1 MSEKPVFSASEQPGS
16 ASAPVARP
24 IEWGAVQALAM
35 VVGVREAARRMQ
47 LSEEQVKKRCTR
59 EGWLKSPEARAAQQL
74 AVADRSGKSA
84 AVPMSPLSPANMILA
99 EIATLGAQSRLS
111 LAKGVQ
117 KASAHVEK
125 LDGGEILDRSA
136 DVKAI
141 AQTADLV
148 HGWKDQTPNVKIRL
162 DVLNAPSEQPV
173 YDVDS
178 TVEMDVTFSDSEST
192 EVDDY

>member
-1 MSEKPVFSASEQPGS
+1 MGVCSEWEGGAMSEKPATVQP
-16 ASAPVARP
+16 VNW
-24 IEWGAVQALAM
+24 EAVKVLAL
-35 VVGVREAARRMQ
+35 VVGVRESARRMGI
-47 LSEEQVKKRCTR
+47 SEEAVKRRCSR
-59 EGWLKSPEARAAQQL
+59 EGWLSSPEAKAANKL
-74 AVADRSGKSA
+74 AIAQRTGIA
-84 AVPMSPLSPANMILA
+84 APASPHLSPAALVMA
-99 EIATLGAQSRLS
+99 EIAGLGQKSRLS
-111 LAKGVQ
+111 LARGIA
-117 KASAHVEK
+117 KAGEHVET
-125 LDGGEILDRSA
+125 LSGPEILDRSA

>member
-1 MSEKPVFSASEQPGS
+1 MSEKPATVQP
-16 ASAPVARP
+16 VNW
-24 IEWGAVQALAM
+24 EAVKVLAL
-35 VVGVREAARRMQ
+35 VVGVRESARRMGI
-47 LSEEQVKKRCTR
+47 SEEAVKRRCSR
-59 EGWLKSPEARAAQQL
+59 EGWLSSPEAKAANKL
-74 AVADRSGKSA
+74 AIAQRTGIA
-84 AVPMSPLSPANMILA
+84 APASPHLSPAALVMA
-99 EIATLGAQSRLS
+99 EIAGLGQKSRLS
-111 LAKGVQ
+111 LARGIA
-117 KASAHVEK
+117 KAGEHVET
-125 LDGGEILDRSA
+125 LSGPEILDRSA